1 MEMPDAVKWRLP
13 IVVGESWPEGDEA
26 GAGEVLGSAEQEAG
40 AMTIETPACFRH
52 HDSPFRLDRTADGGL
67 TGHVLDRT
75 TGRFVEDNV
84 EIDDVLFAREGDIGS
99 LTEEQFVIRTED
111 LRWEYLRGG
120 GPIFALYD
128 TISAMHSV
136 AREEGRPLSR
146 PEAALKVSL
155 YRRTF
160 RMWED
165 EFARR
170 DAGEPPAFSYTSTS
184 AR

>member
-1 MEMPDAVKWRLP
+1 
-13 IVVGESWPEGDEA
+13 
-26 GAGEVLGSAEQEAG
+26 
-40 AMTIETPACFRH
+40 MTIETPAYFRH
-52 HDSPFRLDRTADGGL
+52 HDSPYRLDKTADGGL
-67 TGHVLDRT
+67 AGYILSWT
-75 TGRFVEDNV
+75 TGRFEEDNDK
-84 EIDDVLFAREGDIGS
+84 IDDVLFAQAGDIGA
-99 LTEEQFVIRTED
+99 LTEQQFVIRTED
-111 LRWEYLRGG
+111 LRREYLRGG

-146 PEAALKVSL
+146 EEAALKVSL

-160 RMWED
+160 KMWED

-170 DAGEPPAFSYTSTS
+170 DAGEAPTFTFTSVF